1 MPNAFNFDPTML
13 SSLNCKLYYLYF
25 FGFDAFSPWSLV
37 YISVEKYIAI
47 TYPSRRYLLKKKKSQ
62 IIYIV
67 VLFVSNVLYRWF
79 YLPFSVDL
87 IPTINSDNS
96 TTVSCYY
103 LNMEWSDL
111 VNFTDAANCVVVP
124 FLLMTFFSVLLIR
137 SIFLSRRRVQSSNSE
152 RDRARNSRDIKFA
165 ISLLIMNLMFVL
177 LNLPIQVLLAAPV
190 SASDLYLF
198 IVYAFY
204 TSYTVNFYIILFT
217 NSLVYR
223 EFFAFIGIRDKR
235 SSNQNRTQSTR
246 N

>member
-1 MPNAFNFDPTML
+1 MSD
-13 SSLNCKLYYLYF
+13 CKLYYLYF
-25 FGFDAFSPWSLV
+25 CGFDAFSPWSLV

-47 TYPSRRYLLKKKKSQ
+47 TNPSRRYLLKKKKSQ

-87 IPTINSDNS
+87 IPTIKSDNS

-124 FLLMTFFSVLLIR
+124 FFLMSFFSVLLIR
-137 SIFLSRRRVQSSNSE
+137 SIFLSRRRVQSNYSK

-198 IVYAFY
+198 IVYVFY
-204 TSYTVNFYIILFT
+204 TSYTVNFYITLFT

-223 EFFAFIGIRDKR
+223 EFFANKR
-235 SSNQNRTQSTR
+235 LSNQNRTQSTR

>member
-1 MPNAFNFDPTML
+1 MSD
-13 SSLNCKLYYLYF
+13 CKLYYLYF
-25 FGFDAFSPWSLV
+25 CGFDAFSPWSLV

-87 IPTINSDNS
+87 IPTIKSDNS

-124 FLLMTFFSVLLIR
+124 FFLMSFFSVLLGLFFCQEEEYKAI
-137 SIFLSRRRVQSSNSE
+137 ILSEIGLVIHETLN
-152 RDRARNSRDIKFA
+152 
-165 ISLLIMNLMFVL
+165 SLL
-177 LNLPIQVLLAAPV
+177 
-190 SASDLYLF
+190 
-198 IVYAFY
+198 VY
-204 TSYTVNFYIILFT
+204 
-217 NSLVYR
+217 
-223 EFFAFIGIRDKR
+223 
-235 SSNQNRTQSTR
+235 
-246 N
+246 